1 MIKKWSSIFIIAVF
15 IWSQLGLLS
24 PKADS
29 GFLTETN
36 PDGLTI
42 TGYAGLIPDGDLV
55 IPRTLWD
62 GGVEKSV
69 TAIKES
75 AFSNKQLTSLTFEP
89 ASELVEIGEGAF
101 AGNALGSV
109 QIPSSV
115 QKIGNVAFSVSQLTS
130 LTFEPGSE
138 LVEIGIGAFTGN
150 TLGNVQIPSSVQK
163 IGDNAFMFN
172 QLTSLTFES
181 PSNLEEIGA
190 TAFQLNELTTVT
202 IPSSVQKIGN
212 GAFQQNKLTSVNF
225 EPASNLIEIGHNA
238 FSSMMLTGEWNNI
251 VSITIPASV
260 TKIGESAFF
269 GNKLTTIIFEE
280 GSHLEKIETSAFVGN
295 ELESITFPSSIKMIG
310 HSAFVLNKLKTIEF
324 KQPLNPPV
332 TVDVSAFNFQDNN
345 MSIQWFINGNIQTP
359 WDQQTVTTALKIYS
373 TPQTTHE
380 VTFETNGGS
389 PVNTEVVIAG
399 ELVMKPAD
407 PIQDGYIF
415 DGWYREDLQTL
426 WNFATDTVTEPIT
439 LHAKWAAASPFTT
452 SNNSDGTVTITGYNG
467 TVPTDLVIPAEI
479 NNKPVTII
487 GMTAFMQ
494 KGLTS
499 VVIPEGV
506 KKIQTSAFSGNQLT
520 NVVIPSTVEEIEST
534 AFKGNKL
541 EQVEFKGNV
550 SSVDGSAFSS
560 QAFATFTGWCTDRTM
575 QPSALWNG
583 TVPQAMTIYST
594 GIPGYTVTFNTNGG
608 SIVASKFVTS
618 GEGIATPTAP
628 TRAGYTF
635 AGWYK
640 DSLLQTAWNFA
651 TDKVTAN
658 TTLYAKWNAVSTPN
672 PPPSNSGSTSS
683 TPAPSNQI
691 TVDVVD
697 ASNPNAV
704 LVKTVITRESTGG
717 VVKDTVNFTSAN
729 ARESIEKLV
738 NQENKKSRIV
748 IPDME
753 QQVSE
758 TTVGIAR
765 EAAQLLTEGQTGL
778 GIDME
783 TVKMDIPA
791 TSLANLASDI
801 YFRVVPVKAQT
812 TQQQLEERAK
822 AEASVQQLTNNATIT
837 LLGQPMTIETNM
849 QNRPV
854 TLTLPLPKD
863 VTQEQLDNLAVYIEH
878 SDGTKEVVRGQV
890 VDFKEGTKG
899 IQFDVTKF
907 STFSILYAPVKKEQ
921 PTEEVEIE
929 DEIVVEE
936 PIFTPYIKGYPD
948 GTFRPNTAVTRA
960 QMASML
966 ARYLTDNAI
975 PEATASFTDTTKHE
989 AKDAI
994 EYVHMQGMMKGY
1006 NNHLFG
1012 PNDAITR
1019 AQMAVIAVRWIDQQC
1034 EADSTDSPYCNN
1046 NRHQITYTDVASQNW
1061 AAEEIERISQMDIM
1075 TGIGENQFAPNDILT
1090 RAQAVKV
1097 LNRLLNHP
1105 VTEKVEAPL
1114 FTDVT
1119 VKHWAFYEIQAAAI
1133 KK

>member
-62 GGVEKSV
+62 GGVEKNV

-75 AFSNKQLTSLTFEP
+75 AFSNRQLTSLTFEP

-163 IGDNAFMFN
+163 IGDNAFMFS

-181 PSNLEEIGA
+181 PSNLEEIGVS
-190 TAFQLNELTTVT
+190 AFLLNELTSVT

-212 GAFQQNKLTSVNF
+212 NAFQQNKLTSVSF
-225 EPASNLIEIGHNA
+225 EPTSNLTEIGDNA
-238 FSSMMLTGEWNNI
+238 FSSTVLDGTWNNI
-251 VSITIPASV
+251 VTITIPSSV

-269 GNKLTTIIFEE
+269 GNKLTTVTFEE
-280 GSHLEKIETSAFVGN
+280 ESHLEKIGNSAFVGN
-295 ELESITFPSSIKMIG
+295 ELESITFPSSINMIG

-345 MSIQWFINGNIQTP
+345 MSTQWFINGNIQTP
-359 WDQQTVTTALKIYS
+359 WDQQTVTTALKVYS

-389 PVNTEVVIAG
+389 TVNTEVVAAG
-399 ELVMKPAD
+399 ELVTKPED
-407 PIQDGYIF
+407 PTQDGYIF

-426 WNFATDTVTEPIT
+426 WNFATDPVTEPIT

-452 SNNSDGTVTITGYNG
+452 SDNSDGTVKITGYNG
-467 TVPTDLVIPAEI
+467 TVPAELVIPAEI
-479 NNKPVTII
+479 NGKPVTVI
-487 GMTAFMQ
+487 GSSAFMFQ
-494 KGLTS
+494 TLTD

-506 KKIQTSAFSGNQLT
+506 KRIETSAFSGNLLT
-520 NVVIPSTVEEIEST
+520 SVVIPSTVGEIAST

-541 EQVEFKGNV
+541 EKVEFKGAV
-550 SSVDGSAFSS
+550 STIDGSAFVS
-560 QAFATFTGWCTDRTM
+560 QDVTPAFTDWYTDRSM
-575 QPSALWNG
+575 QPSVLWDK

-594 GIPGYTVTFNTNGG
+594 GISGYMVTFNTNGG
-608 SIVASKFVTS
+608 SIVAQKVVTPS
-618 GEGIATPTAP
+618 ESIIAPTAP

-640 DSLLQTAWNFA
+640 DSALQTPWNFQ
-651 TDKVTAN
+651 TDKVTEN
-658 TTLYAKWNAVSTPN
+658 ITLYAKWNVTSTPGVTS
-672 PPPSNSGSTSS
+672 PPASDATSS
-683 TPAPSNQI
+683 TPSTTNQI
-691 TVDVVD
+691 KVDVVD
-697 ASNPNAV
+697 ANNPNAV
-704 LVKTVITRESTGG
+704 LVQTVITRESTGG

-738 NQENKKSRIV
+738 NQEKKQSRMV
-748 IPDME
+748 IPDAQ

-758 TTVGIAR
+758 TTIGIAKV
-765 EAAQLLTEGQTGL
+765 AAQLLAEGQAGL

-783 TVKMDIPA
+783 TVKFDIPSS
-791 TSLANLASDI
+791 SLTNIDNDI
-801 YFRVVPVKAQT
+801 YFRVVPVKAQAT
-812 TQQQLEERAK
+812 KQQLEERAK
-822 AEASVQQLTNNATIT
+822 AESSVQQFTNNATIT

-878 SDGTKEVVRGQV
+878 SDGTKEVVRGQI

-907 STFSILYAPVKKEQ
+907 STFSILYAPAKEEQ
-921 PTEEVEIE
+921 PEEEVQ
-929 DEIVVEE
+929 VEE
-936 PIFTPYIKGYPD
+936 EVILEEPVSVPYIQGYPD
-948 GTFRPNTAVTRA
+948 GTFRPNTSVTRA

-975 PEATASFTDTTKHE
+975 PEATATFIDTTKHG

-994 EYVHMQGMMKGY
+994 EFVKETGLLKGTTATTF
-1006 NNHLFG
+1006 N
-1012 PNDAITR
+1012 PNGTITR
-1019 AQMAVIAVRWIDQQC
+1019 AQMATVVARWLAENGEVNASQAKAFKDVKANHWAAKAIAVVSAQG
-1034 EADSTDSPYCNN
+1034 
-1046 NRHQITYTDVASQNW
+1046 
-1061 AAEEIERISQMDIM
+1061 IM
-1075 TGIGENQFAPNDILT
+1075 TGTSAETFHPDGHLT

-1097 LNRLLNHP
+1097 LNQLFERE
-1105 VTEKVEAPL
+1105 VQASEQAPL
-1114 FTDVT
+1114 FTDVPSN
-1119 VKHWAFYEIQAAAI
+1119 HWAFDEIQAAAQ
-1133 KK
+1133 